1 MSSEK
6 PRIPG
11 PPVRVSSGELI
22 ELDEHRNGVFFA
34 AIETTRMP
42 MLLTDPRQEDNPI
55 VFANR
60 AFLAMTGY
68 AYGDILGRN
77 CRFLQGTGTDRE
89 VIKALREA
97 IEQRREVS
105 VELLNYRKD
114 GTSFWN
120 ALFLSP
126 VYNREGELVYFFAS
140 QLDVSRRRDV
150 EEALSHVQKAEAL
163 AQLTGGISHNF
174 NNLLQSMYGHLELM
188 KLKSRNG
195 SLARADIE
203 IALESMLASVA
214 KASSLTQHLL
224 AFSRKQKL
232 KGRVVNLNA
241 LALAMAPLMG
251 KTLGNAISVRHELS
265 ADTPNCELDTTQFE
279 LSVLNLL
286 ANARDAMPNGG
297 SVVVSTSVVDNT
309 GPDARPLSGMPMGA
323 YACLSISD
331 SGTGIA
337 PALLNRVMDP
347 FFTTKE
353 EGKGTGLG
361 LSMVQ
366 GYAKQ
371 SGGTLALDSELG
383 KGTTVKLY
391 FPAVRGPAPQLVE
404 HEAPRDNRGVESIL
418 VVDDIPEVAD
428 LARTMLEHLGYRV
441 LVAHSAHA
449 ALELL
454 EGLQAEALPHLLFTD
469 VVMPGEMDGYG
480 LARELQKRFAGLKV
494 LLTTGFDRDL
504 GHLAN
509 VAPDEFEIIRKPYRL
524 SDLASRIR
532 MTLDGQTPSA

>member
-11 PPVRVSSGELI
+11 PPVRVSSGDRF

-42 MLLTDPRQEDNPI
+42 MLLTDPRQQDNPI

-60 AFLAMTGY
+60 AFLALTGY
-68 AYGDILGRN
+68 AYSDILGRN
-77 CRFLQGTGTDRE
+77 CRFLQGPETDRE
-89 VIKALREA
+89 VVMAVRGA
-97 IEQRREVS
+97 VEQRREVS

-126 VYNREGELVYFFAS
+126 VYNREGEVVYFFAS

-150 EEALSHVQKAEAL
+150 EEALSHAQKSEAL
-163 AQLTGGISHNF
+163 AQLTGGVSHNF

-203 IALESMLASVA
+203 GAIESMLGSVG

-241 LALAMAPLMG
+241 LALAMEPLMS
-251 KTLGNAISVRHELS
+251 KTLGGAISLCHELS
-265 ADTPNCELDTTQFE
+265 AETPNCELDATQFE

-286 ANARDAMPNGG
+286 ANARDAMPDGG
-297 SVVVSTSVVDNT
+297 SVVVGTSAVDNT
-309 GPDARPLSGMPMGA
+309 DPHARVLSNLPLGI
-323 YACLSISD
+323 YACLSVTD

-337 PALLNRVMDP
+337 PELLNRVMDP

-371 SGGTLALDSELG
+371 SGGMLSLHSQPG

-391 FPAVRGPAPQLVE
+391 FPAVRGPAPRMVE
-404 HEAPRDNRGVESIL
+404 KPIPRDNRGVERIL

-441 LVAHSAHA
+441 LVAHSAQA
-449 ALELL
+449 ALDLVEEL
-454 EGLQAEALPHLLFTD
+454 QTDAEPHLLFTD
-469 VVMPGEMDGYG
+469 VVMPGEIDGYG
-480 LARELQKRFAGLKV
+480 LARTMQSRLKGLKV

-504 GHLAN
+504 GDLAN
-509 VAPDEFEIIRKPYRL
+509 VAPDEFEIIKKPYRL

-532 MTLDGQTPSA
+532 MALDGQTPGA